1 MVNELVSFLN
11 DSPSA
16 FGGVKSI
23 KEVLIENDYQE
34 LFETKAFKVKKGGK
48 YFVTRN
54 DTSIIAIN
62 IGKKLADPSMQICA
76 SHTDCPSFKLKP
88 NPIIKTRYGVKLN
101 VEPYGG
107 ILTRAYFDRPL
118 SLAGRV
124 IVNKKN
130 GITSVDYV
138 DEKPFCIIPSMAG
151 HLNRDIENNKAD
163 VAKDLVPIVSLDE
176 KYDFNDYLAKNLK
189 IKKEDILGFD
199 LYLYPLQKAY
209 VWGKDD
215 EFVTSNHI
223 DNLECAFTTLMGFV
237 NNFNDNNI
245 NVYASFDNEEVGS
258 LTRQGADSDFF
269 ELTLRRV
276 CEAINV
282 DYNTITNQ
290 AMMLS
295 CDNAHGVHPNYQE
308 LYDLNNA
315 PELNKGVVIKF
326 NANQSYTSDSLS
338 SALLIKLLKDSKIA
352 YQIYANKTGIRGG
365 STLGNLSNAHIS
377 LISVDIGLAQWAMH
391 STIETAGSKDVETM
405 IQAISKFYSAHLSID
420 NKAYKWEY

>member
-16 FGGVKSI
+16 FGAVKSI
-23 KEVLIENDYQE
+23 KEVLLENDYVELQE
-34 LFETKAFKVKKGGK
+34 NEKYKVKKGGK
-48 YFVTRN
+48 YFVVRN
-54 DTSIIAIN
+54 DTSVIAFN
-62 IGKKLADPSMQICA
+62 VGKKIDNPSLQICA

-88 NPIIKTRYGVKLN
+88 NPISKTKYGIKLN

-118 SLAGRV
+118 SLAGR
-124 IVNKKN
+124 IILNKKK
-130 GITSVDYV
+130 GITPIDFI
-138 DEKPFCIIPSMAG
+138 DEEPFCIIPSMAG
-151 HLNRDIENNKAD
+151 HLKGDIENNKAD

-176 KYDFNDYLAKNLK
+176 KYDFYDYLVSK
-189 IKKEDILGFD
+189 IKVKKDDILGFD

-209 VWGKDD
+209 VWGKDK
-215 EFVTSNHI
+215 EFVTANHI

-245 NVYASFDNEEVGS
+245 NVYCSFDNEEVGS

-269 ELTLRRV
+269 ELTLRRI
-276 CEAINV
+276 CEVLNV
-282 DYNTITNQ
+282 DFNTISNK

-315 PELNKGVVIKF
+315 PELNKGLVIKF

-338 SALLIKLLKDSKIA
+338 SALLIKLLKDGKID
-352 YQIYANKTGIRGG
+352 YQMYANKTGIRGG
-365 STLGNLSNAHIS
+365 STLGNLSNRHMS
-377 LISVDIGLAQWAMH
+377 FISVDIGLAQWAMH
-391 STIETAGSKDVETM
+391 STIETAGSKDVDTM
-405 IQAISKFYSAHLSID
+405 IQAVSKFYKSHLCVD
-420 NKAYKWEY
+420 NKTYRWE